1 MTVPPPS
8 ALGQRPRPPWVG
20 LEPPCCDSGRGDALS
35 KVCGGVRGEASRW
48 RITEGGNSPGRPK
61 GKEPREQA
69 ERQKAWGQRLE
80 WVPGVLGGPQAQAP
94 RGGELE
100 GAEGGRGLCPG
111 RAGVGGQ
118 T

>member
-8 ALGQRPRPPWVG
+8 ALGQRPRPPRVG
-20 LEPPCCDSGRGDALS
+20 LEPPRCDSGRGDALS

-80 WVPGVLGGPQAQAP
+80 WVPGVLGWSASTGSPGWGA
-94 RGGELE
+94 GGS
-100 GAEGGRGLCPG
+100 
-111 RAGVGGQ
+111 
-118 T
+118 